1 MMKAKKLKHVI
12 FYQGALMS
20 YQTSIYFDPTALL
33 IIKNE
38 VDNSI
43 RLVESA
49 VSSLVEDQTL
59 PFGIDDALNQFEQC
73 AHVIRLI
80 DMPQLAQLTEY
91 AAELM
96 RKIMQDPHNIN
107 TSDVLALSEGTTML
121 KRFIEFTCL
130 REVKVHEF
138 LLDTLNRLE
147 LALGKPLTQ
156 EGEKL
161 APLLECVV
169 PELELAVAPELE
181 KSVYVHKLY
190 KMCLNNL
197 LKQQE
202 TQLDFQGLQLVG
214 AYLSHLSAAT
224 STAQYWK
231 LVANALQNI
240 KDTILSDARL
250 RTLIQIETHI
260 AAFLKDPQQFTV
272 DTLAVA
278 NVLSLCINQDN
289 DLSQYLREKINAG
302 DDILTDNQL
311 QVFSR
316 HLYGPDFETIH
327 TASKLITDEMSTI
340 RNDIE
345 YNYENM
351 SDEKTAEL
359 KEKLLALA
367 NIFKVLNLNEAATEL
382 TQQAALLSDHTSL
395 NNENYAQQ
403 LMNSILSAMNSIG
416 ILERNYTSNRLQLP
430 VNNLQISLDRLDDAH
445 AVLLTETKV
454 QIDAT
459 SQTLVQYIAEQ
470 NNENIAQIPAQLVE
484 ISGAMLFLGSK
495 ESQHTLLESARFVT
509 EALVNQTTITAPQ
522 VQSLLEILA
531 SADMMI
537 DNFQNKQ
544 PVLQSMFEIAL
555 NSSQNL
561 KATA

>member
-1 MMKAKKLKHVI
+1 
-12 FYQGALMS
+12 MS

-43 RLVESA
+43 QQVESA

-80 DMPQLAQLTEY
+80 NMPQLAQLTEY

-96 RKIMQDPHNIN
+96 RKIMQDPRNIK

-121 KRFIEFTCL
+121 KRFVEFTCL
-130 REVKVHEF
+130 REVKVHQF

-156 EGEKL
+156 EGESIV
-161 APLLECVV
+161 PLLDCVE
-169 PELELAVAPELE
+169 PNLDLAAAPELE
-181 KSVYVHKLY
+181 KSIYVHKLY
-190 KMCLNNL
+190 KLCLNNL

-202 TQLDFQGLQLVG
+202 AALDFQGLELVG
-214 AYLSHLSAAT
+214 AYQSHLSENT
-224 STAQYWK
+224 PSHQYWK
-231 LVANALQNI
+231 LTANALQSLPEI
-240 KDTILSDARL
+240 ILSDARL

-260 AAFLKDPQQFTV
+260 GAFFQDPQQFKV

-278 NVLSLCINQDN
+278 NVLSLCISQDN
-289 DLSQYLREKINAG
+289 DTAQNLREKINAG

-311 QVFSR
+311 QIFSR

-327 TASKLITDEMSTI
+327 TASKLITDEMSEI

-345 YNYENM
+345 YNYQNM

-359 KEKLLALA
+359 KQKLLNLA
-367 NIFKVLNLNEAATEL
+367 NIFKVLNLSEAATEL
-382 TQQAALLSDHTSL
+382 TQQAVLLSDHSSL

-416 ILERNYTSNRLQLP
+416 ILERNYTSNRLQLR
-430 VNNLQISLDRLDDAH
+430 VNNLHISLDRLDDAH
-445 AVLLTETKV
+445 MVLLTETKI
-454 QIDAT
+454 QIDT
-459 SQTLVQYIAEQ
+459 TTQTLVQYIAEQ
-470 NNENIAQIPAQLVE
+470 NNENIANIPAQLKE
-484 ISGAMLFLGSK
+484 ISGAMLFLGSS
-495 ESQHTLLESARFVT
+495 ESQKTLLDSAAFV
-509 EALVNQTTITAPQ
+509 EAELSKETLLNPQQ
-522 VQSLLEILA
+522 VQALLEVLA

-537 DNFQNKQ
+537 DNLQNKQ
-544 PVLQSMFEIAL
+544 PVLQSMFDIAL
-555 NSSQNL
+555 TSSQNL
-561 KATA
+561 QATA